1 VAFRGAGAGK
11 AGPQLTI
18 GRAPILSGGAM
29 CEICRRSFIR
39 GAAALGMAGTTG
51 LFSSPLMAQARRGA
65 AGPSKLPARGE
76 FTIANAYVMTMDSTL
91 GDIAGGSVHV
101 RNGEIVAV
109 GKDVKGGGQ
118 RIDGAGM
125 IVMPGLVET
134 HWHMWNTLFRS
145 FAGDRPEDGYF
156 PTVARFGQQM
166 SPDDIF
172 ASTRLS
178 AAEAI
183 NSGMTFVHSWCHN
196 VRSTAHAEA
205 DIRAL
210 AEVGIRARHSCGW
223 PQGLPDTQSADQG
236 PIESLARDWKSWS
249 NEGLITLGMAWRG
262 QFRAGPIKPEVYQP
276 EFDNARK
283 LGLPITL
290 HVASA
295 RKAANQIEP
304 LYKAKLMGK
313 DVQLIHALSASAS
326 ELDMIK
332 ESGSAVSVSPG
343 SELRIGYGY
352 PQISEM
358 LAKGI
363 PLGIS
368 VDTSALTGSS
378 NLFGVLKLA
387 RDSENAKAESEF
399 KMSARK
405 ALELGTI
412 EGARSMGI
420 DDKTGSL
427 RPGKRADLIAI
438 NPNALDMAVVT
449 DPAHLVLEATGAE
462 NVDTVVVD
470 GRILKRGGKLAAL
483 DAPQVIAAARGAL
496 AGVRE
501 RTKWR

>member
-1 VAFRGAGAGK
+1 
-11 AGPQLTI
+11 
-18 GRAPILSGGAM
+18 
-29 CEICRRSFIR
+29 
-39 GAAALGMAGTTG
+39 
-51 LFSSPLMAQARRGA
+51 MAQARRGD
-65 AGPSKLPARGE
+65 GGSSRLPARGE
-76 FTIANAYVMTMDSTL
+76 FTIANAYVMTMDSAL

-118 RIDGAGM
+118 KIEGTGM

-134 HWHMWNTLFRS
+134 HWHMWNTLYRS
-145 FAGDRPEDGYF
+145 FSGDKPEEGYF

-166 SPDDIF
+166 SADDIF
-172 ASTRLS
+172 QSTRLS

-196 VRSTAHAEA
+196 VRSKAHAEA

-223 PQGLPDTQSADQG
+223 PQGMPDTQSADQG
-236 PIESLARDWKSWS
+236 PIESLAKDWKSWS
-249 NEGLITLGMAWRG
+249 NEGLISLGMAWRG
-262 QFRAGPIKPEVYQP
+262 QFRAAPIKPEVYQP

-283 LGLPITL
+283 LGLPITV

-295 RKAANQIEP
+295 RKAVNQIEP
-304 LYKAKLMGK
+304 LYRAKLMGK
-313 DVQLIHALSASAS
+313 DVQLIHTLSASAA

-332 ESGSAVSVSPG
+332 ESGSSVSVSPG

-352 PQISEM
+352 AQISEM

-387 RDSENAKAESEF
+387 RDCENAKAESEF
-399 KMSARK
+399 KMAARK

-412 EGARSMGI
+412 EGARSMGM
-420 DDKTGSL
+420 DDRIGSL
-427 RPGKRADLIAI
+427 KPGKRADLIAI
-438 NPNALDMAVVT
+438 SPNALNMAVVT
-449 DPAHLVLEATGAE
+449 DPAHLVLEATGPE

-470 GRILKRGGKLAAL
+470 GRILKRGGKLVAL
-483 DAPQVIAAARGAL
+483 DTPKVITEARAAL

>member
-1 VAFRGAGAGK
+1 
-11 AGPQLTI
+11 
-18 GRAPILSGGAM
+18 M
-29 CEICRRSFIR
+29 CKICRRSFIR
-39 GAAALGMAGTTG
+39 GAAALGAAGATG
-51 LFSSPLMAQARRGA
+51 LFSSPLLAQARRGNTDS
-65 AGPSKLPARGE
+65 SKLPARGE
-76 FTIANAYVMTMDSTL
+76 FTIANAYVMTMDSSL
-91 GDIAGGSVHV
+91 GDIADGSVHV
-101 RNGEIVAV
+101 RNGDIVAV
-109 GKDVKGGGQ
+109 GKDVTGGGE
-118 RIDGAGM
+118 RIDGSGM

-145 FAGDRPEDGYF
+145 FAGDKPEDGYF

-166 SPDDIF
+166 SPGDVF
-172 ASTRLS
+172 QGTRLS

-223 PQGLPDTQSADQG
+223 PQGLPDTQSVDQG
-236 PIESLARDWKSWS
+236 PIESLARNWESWS

-295 RKAANQIEP
+295 RKAVNQIEP

-313 DVQLIHALSASAS
+313 DVQLIHTLSASAA

-332 ESGSAVSVSPG
+332 DSGSPVSVSPG

-358 LAKGI
+358 LARGI

-368 VDTSALTGSS
+368 LDTSALTGSS
-378 NLFGVLKLA
+378 NLFGVLKLT
-387 RDSENAKAESEF
+387 RDSENARTENEF
-399 KMSARK
+399 KMTARK

-420 DDKTGSL
+420 DDKVGSL
-427 RPGKRADLIAI
+427 KPGKRADLIAI
-438 NPNALDMAVVT
+438 SPNALNMAVVT
-449 DPAHLVLEATGAE
+449 DPAHLVLEATSPE

-483 DAPQVIAAARGAL
+483 DPPEVIAGARAAL

>member
-1 VAFRGAGAGK
+1 
-11 AGPQLTI
+11 
-18 GRAPILSGGAM
+18 M
-29 CEICRRSFIR
+29 CELCRRRFIR
-39 GAAALGMAGTTG
+39 GAAALGVAGAAG
-51 LFSSPLMAQARRGA
+51 LFSSPLMAQPRRGDA
-65 AGPSKLPARGE
+65 ASPRLPARGE
-76 FTIANAYVMTMDSTL
+76 FTIANAHVMTMDGAF
-91 GDIAGGSVHV
+91 GDIPGGSVHV

-118 RIDGAGM
+118 KIDGTGM

-134 HWHMWNTLFRS
+134 HWHMWNTLYRS
-145 FAGDRPEDGYF
+145 FSGDKPEEGYF

-166 SPDDIF
+166 SADDVF
-172 ASTRLS
+172 QSTRLS

-276 EFDNARK
+276 EVDNARK
-283 LGLPITL
+283 LALPITV
-290 HVASA
+290 HVASS
-295 RKAANQIEP
+295 RKAVNQIES
-304 LYKAKLMGK
+304 LYKGKLMGK
-313 DVQLIHALSASAS
+313 DVQLIHTLSASPA

-332 ESGSAVSVSPG
+332 ETGSTVSVSPG

-352 PQISEM
+352 PQTSEM

-368 VDTSALTGSS
+368 VDTSALVGSS
-378 NLFGVLKLA
+378 NLFAVLKLA
-387 RDSENAKAESEF
+387 RDCENAKAESEF
-399 KMSARK
+399 KLPARK

-412 EGARSMGI
+412 EGARSMGMGDEI
-420 DDKTGSL
+420 GSL
-427 RPGKRADLIAI
+427 TPGKRADLIAI
-438 NPNALDMAVVT
+438 SPNALNMAVVT
-449 DPAHLVLEATGAE
+449 DPAHLVLEATGPE
-462 NVDTVVVD
+462 NIDTVVVD

-483 DAPQVIAAARGAL
+483 DTPKVVAGARAAL

>member
-1 VAFRGAGAGK
+1 
-11 AGPQLTI
+11 
-18 GRAPILSGGAM
+18 M
-29 CEICRRSFIR
+29 R
-39 GAAALGMAGTTG
+39 GAAAFGAAAAGGMLA
-51 LFSSPLMAQARRGA
+51 SPLLAQTGGGSR
-65 AGPSKLPARGE
+65 LPARGE
-76 FTIANAYVMTMDSTL
+76 FTIVNAYVMSMDPTI
-91 GDIAGGSVHV
+91 GDVASGAVHV

-109 GKDVKGGGQ
+109 GAEVAPGGE

-125 IVMPGLVET
+125 IVMPGLIET

-145 FAGDRPEDGYF
+145 FAGDKPEEGYF

-166 SPDDIF
+166 QAGDVY

-196 VRSTAHAEA
+196 VRSAAHAEA
-205 DIRAL
+205 DVRAL
-210 AEVGIRARHSCGW
+210 ADTGIRARHSCGW
-223 PQGLPDTQSADQG
+223 PQGMPDTESAPQG
-236 PIESLARDWKSWS
+236 PIESLAKDWKSWS
-249 NEGLITLGMAWRG
+249 NEGLIGLGMAWRG
-262 QFRAGPIKPEVYQP
+262 QFRAGPLKPEVYQP

-283 LGLPITL
+283 LGLPITV

-295 RKAANQIEP
+295 KRAVGQIKLLHE
-304 LYKAKLMGK
+304 AKLMGK
-313 DVQLIHALSASAS
+313 DVQLIHTLSANEA

-332 ESGSAVSVSPG
+332 ESGASVSVSPG

-352 PQISEM
+352 PLISEM
-358 LAKGI
+358 IAKDI
-363 PLGIS
+363 PLGLS

-378 NLFGVLKLA
+378 NLFAMLKLA
-387 RDSENAKAESEF
+387 RDSENARAFSEI

-412 EGARSMGI
+412 MGARSMGI
-420 DDKTGSL
+420 DDKVGSL
-427 RPGKRADLIAI
+427 KPGKRADLIAI
-438 NPNALDMAVVT
+438 STDALNMGVVT
-449 DPAHLVLEATGAE
+449 DPAHLVLEATEPG

-470 GRILKRGGKLAAL
+470 GRILKRGGKLTAL
-483 DAPQVIAAARGAL
+483 DPRAVVADARTAL

>member
-1 VAFRGAGAGK
+1 
-11 AGPQLTI
+11 
-18 GRAPILSGGAM
+18 M
-29 CEICRRSFIR
+29 CDLCRRSFIR
-39 GAAALGMAGTTG
+39 GAAALGAAGAAG
-51 LFSSPLMAQARRGA
+51 LFSSPLMAQAQGGGA
-65 AGPSKLPARGE
+65 SSLPARGE
-76 FTIANAYVMTMDSTL
+76 FTIANAYVMTMDGTL

-101 RNGEIVAV
+101 RNGEIIAV
-109 GKDVKGGGQ
+109 GKDVTGGGQ
-118 RIDGAGM
+118 QIDGAGM
-125 IVMPGLVET
+125 IVMPGLIDT

-145 FAGDRPEDGYF
+145 FAGDKPEEGYF

-166 SPDDIF
+166 SPGDVF
-172 ASTRLS
+172 QGTRLS

-205 DIRAL
+205 DVRAL

-223 PQGLPDTQSADQG
+223 PQGLPDTQSVDQG

-283 LGLPITL
+283 LGLPITV

-295 RKAANQIEP
+295 RKAVNQIEP
-304 LYKAKLMGK
+304 LFKAKLMGK
-313 DVQLIHALSASAS
+313 DVQLIHALSASAA

-332 ESGSAVSVSPG
+332 ETGSPVSVSPG

-358 LAKGI
+358 QAKGI

-399 KMSARK
+399 KMTARK

-412 EGARSMGI
+412 ESARSMGM
-420 DDKTGSL
+420 DDTIGSL
-427 RPGKRADLIAI
+427 KPGKRADLIAI
-438 NPNALDMAVVT
+438 SPNALDMAVVT
-449 DPAHLVLEATGAE
+449 DPTHLVLEATGPG

-483 DAPQVIAAARGAL
+483 DTQKVIAEARTAL

>member
-1 VAFRGAGAGK
+1 
-11 AGPQLTI
+11 
-18 GRAPILSGGAM
+18 M
-29 CEICRRSFIR
+29 CELCRRRFIR
-39 GAAALGMAGTTG
+39 GAAALGLTGAAG
-51 LFSSPLMAQARRGA
+51 LFSSPLMAQPRRGDA
-65 AGPSKLPARGE
+65 PASKLPARGE
-76 FTIANAYVMTMDSTL
+76 FTIANAHVMTMDGAL
-91 GDIAGGSVHV
+91 GDIHGCSVHV

-118 RIDGAGM
+118 KIDGTGM

-134 HWHMWNTLFRS
+134 HWHMWNTLYRS
-145 FAGDRPEDGYF
+145 FSGDKPEEGYF

-166 SPDDIF
+166 TADDVF
-172 ASTRLS
+172 QSTRLS

-249 NEGLITLGMAWRG
+249 DEGLITLGMALRG
-262 QFRAGPIKPEVYQP
+262 PVRAGPVKPEVYQP
-276 EFDNARK
+276 EVDNARK
-283 LGLPITL
+283 LGLPITV

-295 RKAANQIEP
+295 RKAVNQIEP
-304 LYKAKLMGK
+304 LYNGKLLGK
-313 DVQLIHALSASAS
+313 DVQLIHTLSASPA

-332 ESGSAVSVSPG
+332 ESGSAVSVAPR
-343 SELRIGYGY
+343 SELRISYGY

-368 VDTSALTGSS
+368 VDTSAPVGTS
-378 NLFGVLKLA
+378 NLFAVLKLA
-387 RDSENAKAESEF
+387 RDCENAKAESEF
-399 KMSARK
+399 KLPARK

-412 EGARSMGI
+412 EGARSMGMGDEI
-420 DDKTGSL
+420 GSL
-427 RPGKRADLIAI
+427 TPGKRADLIAI
-438 NPNALDMAVVT
+438 SPNPLNRAGVT
-449 DPAHLVLEATGAE
+449 HPAPLVLQATSPE
-462 NVDTVVVD
+462 NNNTVVVD
-470 GRILKRGGKLAAL
+470 GPILKRRRKLPALHTPKEVAGAPAAL
-483 DAPQVIAAARGAL
+483 PH
-496 AGVRE
+496 VRQ
-501 RTKWR
+501 

>member
-1 VAFRGAGAGK
+1 
-11 AGPQLTI
+11 
-18 GRAPILSGGAM
+18 M
-29 CEICRRSFIR
+29 CQICRRSFIR
-39 GAAALGMAGTTG
+39 GAAALGAAGATG
-51 LFSSPLMAQARRGA
+51 LFSSPLLAQARRGNTDS
-65 AGPSKLPARGE
+65 SKLPARGE
-76 FTIANAYVMTMDSTL
+76 FTIANAYVMTMDSSL
-91 GDIAGGSVHV
+91 GDIADGSVHV
-101 RNGEIVAV
+101 RNGDIVAV
-109 GKDVKGGGQ
+109 GKDVTGGGE
-118 RIDGAGM
+118 RIDGSGM

-134 HWHMWNTLFRS
+134 HLHMWNTLFRS
-145 FAGDRPEDGYF
+145 FAGDKPEDGYF

-166 SPDDIF
+166 SPDDTF
-172 ASTRLS
+172 QSTRLS

-223 PQGLPDTQSADQG
+223 PQGLPDTQSVDQG
-236 PIESLARDWKSWS
+236 PIESLARNWESWS

-295 RKAANQIEP
+295 RKAVNQIEP

-313 DVQLIHALSASAS
+313 DVQLIHTLSASAA
-326 ELDMIK
+326 ELDMIR
-332 ESGSAVSVSPG
+332 ESGAAVSVSPG

-368 VDTSALTGSS
+368 IDTSALTGSS

-387 RDSENAKAESEF
+387 RDSENAKVESEF
-399 KMSARK
+399 KMTARK

-420 DDKTGSL
+420 DDTTGSL

-438 NPNALDMAVVT
+438 SPNALNMAVVT
-449 DPAHLVLEATGAE
+449 DPAHLVLEATTPE

-470 GRILKRGGKLAAL
+470 GRILKRGGKLTAL
-483 DAPQVIAAARGAL
+483 NATEVIAGARAAL

>member
-1 VAFRGAGAGK
+1 
-11 AGPQLTI
+11 
-18 GRAPILSGGAM
+18 M
-29 CEICRRSFIR
+29 CEICRRDFIG
-39 GAAALGMAGTTG
+39 GAAALGAAGASG
-51 LFSSPLMAQARRGA
+51 LFSSPLKAQAARDN
-65 AGPSKLPARGE
+65 AGSPGLPSRLPSRGE
-76 FTIANAYVMTMDSTL
+76 FTIANAYVMTMDGAL
-91 GDIAGGSVHV
+91 GDIAGGTVHV

-109 GKDVKGGGQ
+109 GKDVIGGGEK
-118 RIDGAGM
+118 IDGAGM

-145 FAGDRPEDGYF
+145 FAGDKPEEGYF

-166 SPDDIF
+166 GPDDIF
-172 ASTRLS
+172 QSTRLA

-183 NSGMTFVHSWCHN
+183 NSGMTFVHSWFHN
-196 VRSTAHAEA
+196 ARSTAHAEA

-223 PQGLPDTQSADQG
+223 AQGLPDTQSADQA
-236 PIESLARDWKSWS
+236 PIESLARNWKSWS
-249 NEGLITLGMAWRG
+249 NDGLITLGMGWRG

-295 RKAANQIEP
+295 RKAVNQIGL
-304 LYKAKLMGK
+304 LYKANLMGK
-313 DVQLIHALSASAS
+313 DVQLIHALSANPA

-332 ESGSAVSVSPG
+332 ETGSSVSVSPG

-363 PLGIS
+363 PLGVSI
-368 VDTSALTGSS
+368 DTSALTGSS

-387 RDSENAKAESEF
+387 RDSENARVESEF
-399 KMSARK
+399 RMTARK

-412 EGARSMGI
+412 EGARSMGMDNQI
-420 DDKTGSL
+420 GSL
-427 RPGKRADLIAI
+427 KPGKRADLIAI
-438 NPNALDMAVVT
+438 SPDALNMAVVT
-449 DPAHLVLEATGAE
+449 DPAHLVLEATGPE

-483 DAPQVIAAARGAL
+483 DTSGIVAGARSAL

>member
-1 VAFRGAGAGK
+1 MCQHCRRGFLRSAAAFGAAGA
-11 AGPQLTI
+11 
-18 GRAPILSGGAM
+18 
-29 CEICRRSFIR
+29 
-39 GAAALGMAGTTG
+39 TG
-51 LFSSPLMAQARRGA
+51 LLSSSLMAQAQRADGA
-65 AGPSKLPARGE
+65 SKLPARGE
-76 FTIANAYVMTMDSTL
+76 FTVTGAYVMTMDNAL
-91 GDIAGGSVHV
+91 GDVASGSVHV
-101 RNGEIVAV
+101 KNGEIVAV
-109 GKDVKGGGQ
+109 GKDVTGDGLK
-118 RIDGAGM
+118 IDGTGM

-145 FAGDRPEDGYF
+145 FAGDKPEEGYF

-166 SPDDIF
+166 NADDIF
-172 ASTRLS
+172 HSTRLS

-223 PQGLPDTQSADQG
+223 PQGLPDTQAADQA
-236 PIESLARDWKSWS
+236 PLESLAKDWKRWS

-262 QFRAGPIKPEVYQP
+262 QFRAGPIKPEVYRT
-276 EFDNARK
+276 EFDNARR
-283 LGLPITL
+283 LGLPVTV

-295 RKAANQIEP
+295 RKAVDQIEL

-313 DVQLIHALSASAS
+313 DVQLIHTLSANAA

-332 ESGSAVSVSPG
+332 ESGSPVSCSPG

-358 LAKGI
+358 LGKGI

-387 RDSENAKAESEF
+387 RDCENAKAESEF
-399 KMSARK
+399 RMTARK

-412 EGARSMGI
+412 EGARSMGM
-420 DDKTGSL
+420 DDVIGSL
-427 RPGKRADLIAI
+427 KPGKRADLIAI
-438 NPNALDMAVVT
+438 SPNALNMAVMT
-449 DPAHLVLEATGAE
+449 DPAHLVLEATGPE

-470 GRILKRGGKLAAL
+470 GRILKRGGKLVAL
-483 DAPQVIAAARGAL
+483 NTPEVIAGASGAL
-496 AGVRE
+496 AGIRE

>member
-1 VAFRGAGAGK
+1 
-11 AGPQLTI
+11 
-18 GRAPILSGGAM
+18 M
-29 CEICRRSFIR
+29 CKICRRSFIR
-39 GAAALGMAGTTG
+39 GAAALGAAGATG
-51 LFSSPLMAQARRGA
+51 LFSSPLLAQARRGNTDS
-65 AGPSKLPARGE
+65 SKLPARGE
-76 FTIANAYVMTMDSTL
+76 FTIANAYVMTMDSSL
-91 GDIAGGSVHV
+91 GDIADGSVHV
-101 RNGEIVAV
+101 RNGDIVAV
-109 GKDVKGGGQ
+109 GKDVTGGGE
-118 RIDGAGM
+118 RIDGSGM

-145 FAGDRPEDGYF
+145 FAGDKPEDGYF

-166 SPDDIF
+166 SPDNTF
-172 ASTRLS
+172 QSTRLS

-223 PQGLPDTQSADQG
+223 PQGLPDTQSVDPG
-236 PIESLARDWKSWS
+236 PIESLARNWESWS

-295 RKAANQIEP
+295 RKAVNQIEP

-313 DVQLIHALSASAS
+313 DVQLIHTLSASAA

-332 ESGSAVSVSPG
+332 DSGSPVSVSPG

-358 LAKGI
+358 LARGI

-368 VDTSALTGSS
+368 LDTSALTGSS
-378 NLFGVLKLA
+378 NLFGVLKLT
-387 RDSENAKAESEF
+387 RDSENARTENEF
-399 KMSARK
+399 KMTARK

-420 DDKTGSL
+420 DDKVGSL
-427 RPGKRADLIAI
+427 KPGKRADLIAI
-438 NPNALDMAVVT
+438 SPNALNMAVVT
-449 DPAHLVLEATGAE
+449 DPAHLVLEATSPE

-483 DAPQVIAAARGAL
+483 DTPEVIAGARAAL

>member
-1 VAFRGAGAGK
+1 
-11 AGPQLTI
+11 
-18 GRAPILSGGAM
+18 
-29 CEICRRSFIR
+29 
-39 GAAALGMAGTTG
+39 
-51 LFSSPLMAQARRGA
+51 MAQAPRG
-65 AGPSKLPARGE
+65 GSILPARGE
-76 FTIANAYVMTMDSTL
+76 FTITDAHVMTMDGAL
-91 GDIAGGSVHV
+91 GDIAGGAVHV
-101 RNGEIVAV
+101 RNGEIIAV
-109 GKDVKGGGQ
+109 GKDVAVSGE

-125 IVMPGLVET
+125 IVMPGLVDT

-145 FAGDRPEDGYF
+145 FAGDKPEDGYF
-156 PTVARFGQQM
+156 PTVARFGAQM

-172 ASTRLS
+172 QGTRLA

-205 DIRAL
+205 DLRAL

-223 PQGLPDTQSADQG
+223 PQGLPDTQSADQA
-236 PIESLARDWKSWS
+236 PIESLARNRESWS

-276 EFDNARK
+276 EFDNARR
-283 LGLPITL
+283 LGLPITV

-295 RKAANQIEP
+295 RKAVNQIEP

-313 DVQLIHALSASAS
+313 DVQLIHTLSASPA

-332 ESGSAVSVSPG
+332 ESGAAVSVSPA

-352 PQISEM
+352 PQIGEM
-358 LAKGI
+358 LERDI

-368 VDTSALTGSS
+368 VDTAALTGSAS
-378 NLFGVLKLA
+378 LFGVLKLA

-399 KMSARK
+399 KMTARR

-412 EGARSMGI
+412 AGARSMGM
-420 DDKTGSL
+420 DDRIGSL
-427 RPGKRADLIAI
+427 KPGKRADLIAI
-438 NPNALDMAVVT
+438 NTNALNMAVLT
-449 DPAHLVLEATGAE
+449 DPAHLALEATAAE

-470 GRILKRGGKLAAL
+470 GRILKRGGKLVAI
-483 DAPQVIAAARGAL
+483 DTPKVIAEARAAL

-501 RTKWR
+501 RTRWR

>member
-1 VAFRGAGAGK
+1 
-11 AGPQLTI
+11 
-18 GRAPILSGGAM
+18 M
-29 CEICRRSFIR
+29 CDICRRSFIR
-39 GAAALGMAGTTG
+39 GAAAFGAAGATG
-51 LFSSPLMAQARRGA
+51 LLSSPLMAQAAGEAGA
-65 AGPSKLPARGE
+65 SKLPPRGE
-76 FTIANAYVMTMDSTL
+76 FTITGAYVMTMDGTL

-109 GKDVKGGGQ
+109 GKDIAGGGEK
-118 RIDGAGM
+118 IDGAGM

-134 HWHMWNTLFRS
+134 HWHMWNTIFRS
-145 FAGDRPEDGYF
+145 FAGDRPEEGYF
-156 PTVARFGQQM
+156 PTVARFGAQM
-166 SPDDIF
+166 TPDDIF
-172 ASTRLS
+172 QSTRLS

-205 DIRAL
+205 DIGAL
-210 AEVGIRARHSCGW
+210 AEIGIRARHSCGW
-223 PQGLPDTQSADQG
+223 PQGLPDTQSADQA
-236 PIESLARDWKSWS
+236 PIESLARDWKKWS

-262 QFRAGPIKPEVYQP
+262 QFRAGPIRPEVYQP

-283 LGLPITL
+283 LGLPITV

-295 RKAANQIEP
+295 RKAPNQIEP
-304 LYKAKLMGK
+304 LYKARLMGK
-313 DVQLIHALSASAS
+313 DVQLIHTLSANAA

-332 ESGSAVSVSPG
+332 ETGCSVSVSPG

-358 LAKGI
+358 LARGI
-363 PLGIS
+363 PLGMS

-399 KMSARK
+399 KMTARN

-412 EGARSMGI
+412 EGARSMGL
-420 DDKTGSL
+420 DDKIGSL
-427 RPGKRADLIAI
+427 APGKRADLIAI
-438 NPNALDMAVVT
+438 SPNTLNMAVVT
-449 DPAHLVLEATGAE
+449 DPAHLVLEATAPE

-470 GRILKRGGKLAAL
+470 GRILKARGKLVAVDTPKVVAG
-483 DAPQVIAAARGAL
+483 ARAAL

>member
-1 VAFRGAGAGK
+1 
-11 AGPQLTI
+11 
-18 GRAPILSGGAM
+18 
-29 CEICRRSFIR
+29 
-39 GAAALGMAGTTG
+39 
-51 LFSSPLMAQARRGA
+51 MAQAPRGDT
-65 AGPSKLPARGE
+65 GSLRLPARGE
-76 FTIANAYVMTMDSTL
+76 FTITNAHVMTMDSAL
-91 GDIAGGSVHV
+91 GDIADGSVHV

-109 GKDVKGGGQ
+109 GNDVTGGGQ
-118 RIDGAGM
+118 KIDGSGM

-172 ASTRLS
+172 QSTRLS

-196 VRSTAHAEA
+196 ARSRAHAEA

-236 PIESLARDWKSWS
+236 PIESFARDWKSWS

-283 LGLPITL
+283 LGLPITV

-295 RKAANQIEP
+295 RKAVNQIEL
-304 LYKAKLMGK
+304 LYKSKLMGK
-313 DVQLIHALSASAS
+313 DVQLIHTLSASPA

-332 ESGSAVSVSPG
+332 ESGSPVSVSPG

-399 KMSARK
+399 KMTARR

-420 DDKTGSL
+420 DDRTGSL
-427 RPGKRADLIAI
+427 KPGKRADLIAI
-438 NPNALDMAVVT
+438 SPDALDMAVVA
-449 DPAHLVLEATGAE
+449 DPAHLVLEATSPE

-483 DAPQVIAAARGAL
+483 DTPAVIAGARAAL

>member
-1 VAFRGAGAGK
+1 MCELCRRSFLRGAGA
-11 AGPQLTI
+11 L
-18 GRAPILSGGAM
+18 
-29 CEICRRSFIR
+29 
-39 GAAALGMAGTTG
+39 GAAAASG
-51 LFSSPLMAQARRGA
+51 LFVSPLMAQQGGA
-65 AGPSKLPARGE
+65 ARLPARGE
-76 FTIANAYVMTMDSTL
+76 FTIANAYVMTMDGAL
-91 GDIAGGSVHV
+91 GDIADGAVHV
-101 RNGEIVAV
+101 KDGAIVAV
-109 GKDVKGGGQ
+109 GKNITGGGEK
-118 RIDGAGM
+118 IDGAGM

-134 HWHMWNTLFRS
+134 HWHMWNTLYRS
-145 FAGDRPEDGYF
+145 FAGDKPEEGYF

-166 SPDDIF
+166 TPDDIF
-172 ASTRLS
+172 QSTRLS

-183 NSGMTFVHSWCHN
+183 NSGTTFVHSWCHN
-196 VRSTAHAEA
+196 VRSKAHAEA

-210 AEVGIRARHSCGW
+210 AELGIRARHSCGW
-223 PQGLPDTQSADQG
+223 PQGMPDTQSADQG
-236 PIESLARDWKSWS
+236 PIESFAKDWKSWS
-249 NEGLITLGMAWRG
+249 NEGLIGLGVAWRG

-276 EFDNARK
+276 EFDNART
-283 LGLPITL
+283 LGLPITV

-313 DVQLIHALSASAS
+313 DVQLIHTLSASPA

-332 ESGSAVSVSPG
+332 ESGSSVSVSPG

-368 VDTSALTGSS
+368 IDTSALTGSS
-378 NLFGVLKLA
+378 NLFAVLKLA
-387 RDSENAKAESEF
+387 RDSENARAESET

-412 EGARSMGI
+412 GGAQSMGI
-420 DDKTGSL
+420 DDKVGSL
-427 RPGKRADLIAI
+427 KPGKRADLIAI
-438 NPNALDMAVVT
+438 NTNALNMAVVT
-449 DPAHLVLEATGAE
+449 DPAHLVLEATGPE

-470 GRILKRGGKLAAL
+470 GRILKRAGKLAAV
-483 DAPQVIAAARGAL
+483 DTPRVIAEARAAL

>member
-1 VAFRGAGAGK
+1 MCDLCRRSFMRGAGA
-11 AGPQLTI
+11 L
-18 GRAPILSGGAM
+18 
-29 CEICRRSFIR
+29 
-39 GAAALGMAGTTG
+39 GAAAASG
-51 LFSSPLMAQARRGA
+51 LFTTPLMAQQGGGA
-65 AGPSKLPARGE
+65 SRLPARGE
-76 FTIANAYVMTMDSTL
+76 FTIANAYIMTMDGGL
-91 GDIAGGSVHV
+91 GDIAGGSIHV
-101 RNGEIVAV
+101 RNGDIVAV
-109 GKDVKGGGQ
+109 GKDIAGGGE
-118 RIDGAGM
+118 RIDGGGM

-134 HWHMWNTLFRS
+134 HWHMWNTLYRS
-145 FAGDRPEDGYF
+145 FAGDKPEEGYF

-172 ASTRLS
+172 QSTRLS

-196 VRSTAHAEA
+196 ARSQAHAEA

-210 AEVGIRARHSCGW
+210 TEIGIRARHSCGW
-223 PQGLPDTQSADQG
+223 PQGMPDTQSADQG
-236 PIESLARDWKSWS
+236 PIESFAKDWKSWS
-249 NEGLITLGMAWRG
+249 NEGLIGLGMAWRG

-283 LGLPITL
+283 LGLPITV

-295 RKAANQIEP
+295 RKAVNQIEP

-313 DVQLIHALSASAS
+313 DVQLIHTLSATPA

-332 ESGSAVSVSPG
+332 ESGSSVSVSPG
-343 SELRIGYGY
+343 TELRIGYGY

-363 PLGIS
+363 PLGVS

-378 NLFGVLKLA
+378 NLFAVLKLA
-387 RDSENAKAESEF
+387 RDSENARAESEI

-412 EGARSMGI
+412 GGAQSMGI
-420 DDKTGSL
+420 DDKVGSL
-427 RPGKRADLIAI
+427 KPGKRADLIAI
-438 NPNALDMAVVT
+438 DTNALNMAVMT
-449 DPAHLVLEATGAE
+449 DPAHLVLEATGPE

-470 GRILKRGGKLAAL
+470 GRILKRAGKLAAV
-483 DAPQVIAAARGAL
+483 DTPKVIAEARAAL

>member
-1 VAFRGAGAGK
+1 
-11 AGPQLTI
+11 
-18 GRAPILSGGAM
+18 M
-29 CEICRRSFIR
+29 CELCRRSFIR
-39 GAAALGMAGTTG
+39 GATALGALGSVG
-51 LFSSPLMAQARRGA
+51 LISPVVMAQAQRG
-65 AGPSKLPARGE
+65 GGDLRLPARGE
-76 FTIANAYVMTMDSTL
+76 FTIADAHVMTMDGAL
-91 GDIAGGSVHV
+91 GDIVGGSVHV

-118 RIDGAGM
+118 KIDGTGM
-125 IVMPGLVET
+125 IVMPGLIET
-134 HWHMWNTLFRS
+134 HWHMWNTLYRS
-145 FAGDRPEDGYF
+145 FSGDKPEEGYF

-166 SPDDIF
+166 SADDIF
-172 ASTRLS
+172 QSTRLS

-210 AEVGIRARHSCGW
+210 TEVGIRARHSCGW

-283 LGLPITL
+283 LGLPITV
-290 HVASA
+290 HVASS
-295 RKAANQIEP
+295 RKAVNQIES
-304 LYKAKLMGK
+304 LSKAKLLGK
-313 DVQLIHALSASAS
+313 DVQLIHTLSANAA

-332 ESGSAVSVSPG
+332 EAGSAVSVSPG

-352 PQISEM
+352 PQTSEM

-368 VDTSALTGSS
+368 VDTSALVGSS
-378 NLFGVLKLA
+378 NLFTVLKLA
-387 RDSENAKAESEF
+387 RDCENAKAESEF
-399 KMSARK
+399 KMPARK

-412 EGARSMGI
+412 EGARSMGM
-420 DDKTGSL
+420 DDRIGSL
-427 RPGKRADLIAI
+427 KPGKRADLIAI
-438 NPNALDMAVVT
+438 SPRALNMAVVT
-449 DPAHLVLEATGAE
+449 DPAHLVLEATGPE

-483 DAPQVIAAARGAL
+483 DTSKVVAGARAAL